1 MFFPVSRERKLRVFK
16 SALFFISKNDPKTNF
31 FLLCSEIN
39 QKGRNYR
46 DTSQSHSE
54 TAVNQ
59 NFFKT
64 LKGPSL
70 RLDIREDTVF
80 MEQCSHK
87 EGNSVKMTENVFQI
101 ESIIICNFHFQ

>member
-31 FLLCSEIN
+31 FYCVLKYIKKDEIIA
-39 QKGRNYR
+39 
-46 DTSQSHSE
+46 THLSHSE

-70 RLDIREDTVF
+70 RQDIREHTVF

-87 EGNSVKMTENVFQI
+87 ESNSVKMTENVFQI
-101 ESIIICNFHFQ
+101 ESIILCNFHFQ